1 MTPTIEEAIL
11 SIGKAGIGKITYVEV
26 TTAIN
31 VNVNGTSKPS
41 YSARAWRHNGPTP
54 PMASAYNLKE
64 LIELMHKAIAKYPSP
79 ETDRQRAIDEL
90 EAKLKELKG
99 ERSNPKTLEA

>member
-1 MTPTIEEAIL
+1 MTPTIEEAIY

-31 VNVNGTSKPS
+31 VNCNGTSKPS
-41 YSARAWRHNGPTP
+41 FSARAWRHDGPTP
-54 PMASAYNLKE
+54 SPMASAFHLDE
-64 LIELMHKAIAKYPSP
+64 LVEFMHKAIAKYPSP
-79 ETDRQRAIDEL
+79 ESDKQREIEEL

-99 ERSNPKTLEA
+99 NV